1 MLQMKGN
8 TKKTAST
15 FSPGKNKIPANRGD
29 FVFLIYA
36 EVQGFEPW
44 MTESESVA
52 LPLGDASIFI
62 SQIKNPHKKSIKLF
76 YYIKKYNKL

>member
-1 MLQMKGN
+1 MKGN

-52 LPLGDASIFI
+52 LPLGDTSKYNAV
-62 SQIKNPHKKSIKLF
+62 QIKNMHVKSNSINPKV
-76 YYIKKYNKL
+76 KKY